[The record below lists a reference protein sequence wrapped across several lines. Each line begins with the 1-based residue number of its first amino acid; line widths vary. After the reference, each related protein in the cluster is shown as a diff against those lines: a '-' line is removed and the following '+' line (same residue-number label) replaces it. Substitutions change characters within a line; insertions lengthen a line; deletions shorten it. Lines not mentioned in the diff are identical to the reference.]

1 MNKKKSKPIF
11 ILAWLVAV
19 PVFVT
24 LQVSFWQGMTQTVH
38 AGTIHDKA
46 VAIAELAAYK
56 NAADYRAAEKATLA
70 SAITAGNTAI
80 NNAVDTGEVKT
91 ALSNAE
97 SVIDSIKTDAAL
109 TASEAAAK
117 AASDKQ
123 AATDAAKSNIS
134 DLQKKMDKAQA
145 ARDKLAQNLGLIQ
158 KSVSIVKLDI
168 NNTKSVIQDT
178 VSKISAKE
186 QEVNNLNDQITLQR
200 KLLANFIQQAY
211 YSQNQPLLSLVLNNV
226 NFSEVFSNADH
237 LLTIDDKIKEI
248 SDKLAANVAQ
258 LEGDKASL
266 ADAKQQHEQV
276 LASKVVQQQ
285 SLVANQN
292 DVQGQ
297 IQKQDAT
304 ISEIQSK
311 LSKLKSDLSS
321 LLGMVVSTD
330 DVKKA
335 AGIASDATG
344 VRKSFILGEL
354 TQESGLGRYT
364 GGCTYKNTRV
374 KPADAAAFK
383 DIMKELGYDINSKKI
398 SCAGN
403 IGYGG
408 AMGIAQFM
416 PTTWLGYKSYIA
428 GATGHNP
435 PDPWSVIDGVMG
447 MAKKLANAGATS
459 KKGEYAASMI
469 YYCGTSK
476 PSNAAIKAA
485 CNNYAANVQS
495 LTNGYENN
503 N

>member
-1 MNKKKSKPIF
+1 MNRKKSKLIL
-11 ILAWLVAV
+11 ILAWLVVV
-19 PVFVT
+19 PVFVAG
-24 LQVSFWQGMTQTVH
+24 QVSFWQGMTQTAY
-38 AGTIHDKA
+38 AGTEADKRN
-46 VAIAELAAYK
+46 AIAALATYK
-56 NAADYRAAEKATLA
+56 NAADYRAAEQIALA
-70 SAITAGNTAI
+70 NAITDGNTAI
-80 NNAVDTGEVKT
+80 TNAVDTSGVKT
-91 ALSNAE
+91 ALNNAE
-97 SVIDSIKTDAAL
+97 SVIDAIKTDAAL
-109 TASEAAAK
+109 TASEAA
-117 AASDKQ
+117 SDKQ
-123 AATDAAKSNIS
+123 AAADAAKSNIS

-145 ARDKLAQNLGLIQ
+145 ARDKLAQSLGQIQ

-168 NNTKSVIQDT
+168 NNTKSVINDT
-178 VSKISAKE
+178 VSKISTKE
-186 QEVNNLNDQITLQR
+186 QEVNNLNNQIALQK
-200 KLLANFIQQAY
+200 KLLTNFIQQAY
-211 YSQNQPLLSLVLNNV
+211 YNQNQPLLALVLNNA
-226 NFSEVFSNADH
+226 NFSDVFSNSDH
-237 LLTIDDKIKEI
+237 LLTIDDKIKDI
-248 SDKLAANVAQ
+248 SDKLSANVAQ
-258 LEGDKASL
+258 LEGDKAAL
-266 ADAKQQHEQV
+266 ADAKQQHEKV

-285 SLVANQN
+285 ALVVNQN

-321 LLGMVVSTD
+321 LLGMVVSTN
-330 DVKKA
+330 DVKEA

-364 GGCTYKNTRV
+364 GGCTYKNTKV
-374 KPADAAAFK
+374 KPADATAFK

-398 SCAGN
+398 SCAGK

-476 PSNAAIKAA
+476 PSNSAIKAA

-503 N
+503 K